1 MYICLCPY
9 ELLFSVLKKSKGS
22 SSNTGLNIRCEI
34 TSSETPLVYTEIIPP
49 KEYASLRYYSV
60 NTFTNYRHQVSF
72 I

>member
-49 KEYASLRYYSV
+49 KEYA
-60 NTFTNYRHQVSF
+60 
-72 I
+72 IA